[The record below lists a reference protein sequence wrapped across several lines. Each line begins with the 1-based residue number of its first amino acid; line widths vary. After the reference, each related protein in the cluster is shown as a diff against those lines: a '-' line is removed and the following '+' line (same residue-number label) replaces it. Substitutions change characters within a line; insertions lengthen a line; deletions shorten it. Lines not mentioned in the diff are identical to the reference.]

1 MSFSTEGLARACAVH
16 PKRTVAAWLAVVLA
30 SFVVIAVLLGGALT
44 TDGDVTSNPESKQAE
59 ALIHEGFPPGRLR
72 ARSWSCARIASRS
85 TIPRSRRRCEALGE
99 RGEALGIVAEA
110 QSYYASDDESLV
122 SKDRHATMVP
132 LVMRGDEVAPLVEL
146 VQAENGQDGFE
157 VSITGSLTADA
168 DFEKLSEED
177 LQKGELLIG
186 LPAALIMLVLVFGAV
201 VAGLVPVLLG
211 LLSIVVAVALT
222 ALVGQAFEVSFF
234 VVNMISA
241 MGLALGIDY
250 ALFILS
256 RFREERGRG
265 LEKIDAIVA
274 SGATASRAVLFSG
287 IAFVL
292 AMCGML
298 LVPDTVLRSLAL
310 GAILVGIVSVAA
322 ALTLLPAVLSLL
334 GDRVNAGRVP
344 LIGRRAIN
352 SAGSEG
358 PFWSALVGGVM
369 RRPLLSLVAA
379 TALLLAMAIPVLSID
394 TGFSGLSTLPDR
406 FPSKQGFDALHRDF
420 PGAGVDPAQIVIQG
434 DVASAPVQIRDRR
447 THVEPRRP
455 GRIRLA
461 QRARLR
467 RRRHRRALGA
477 GRGRRRRPRG
487 DRCDPPPSFRPDPG
501 GVRRARGDRPR
512 RRRDRRERRLLRH
525 RRQLAPDRVR
535 LRARPQLHPADD
547 RVPLDRH
554 PRCRDRA
561 QPALGRSRLRPARAR
576 LPEGRR
582 QRASSASSRSTRSRR
597 GCRSSSSPSFSA
609 SRWTTRSS
617 CSAGSRSATR
627 RPATPPAP
635 ISFGVGST
643 ARLITG
649 AALIIIA
656 VFGGFAAGDLVMFQQ
671 MGFGV
676 AVALLVDATIVRSV
690 LVPASMK
697 LLGDRNWYLPSWLS
711 WLPDVHVEGHVTAK
725 PATNAT
731 TKPPEILP
739 GHPSGTPRCRSDSRA
754 QRKEAMTS
762 VTHTSSQPARAGTPA
777 GPASGRGRSPLSSGS
792 RSAVTSRT

>member
-1 MSFSTEGLARACAVH
+1 MFFSTEGLARACAVH
-16 PKRTVAAWLAVVLA
+16 SKRTLAAWLVVVLA
-30 SFVVIAVLLGGALT
+30 SFVVIALLLGGALT
-44 TDGDVTSNPESKQAE
+44 SDGDITSTPESKQAD
-59 ALIHEGFPPGRLR
+59 ALIQESFPPRP
-72 ARSWSCARIASRS
+72 APSEIVVVRSDSLTVDEPAFEAKVRRIS
-85 TIPRSRRRCEALGE
+85 E
-99 RGEALGIVAEA
+99 RGEVLGIVAKA
-110 QSYYASDDESLV
+110 QTYYASNDESLV

-132 LVMRGDEVAPLVEL
+132 LLMRGDEVSPLVEL
-146 VQAENGQDGFE
+146 VQAEDGHGFQ

-177 LQKGELLIG
+177 LQKGELFIG
-186 LPAALIMLVLVFGAV
+186 LPAALIILVLVFGAV
-201 VAGLVPVLLG
+201 VAGLVPIMLG
-211 LLSIVVAVALT
+211 LLSIVIAVALT

-287 IAFVL
+287 MAFAL

-344 LIGRRAIN
+344 LLGRRAIN
-352 SAGSEG
+352 SAGAES

-406 FPSKQGFDALHRDF
+406 FPSKQGYDALTRDF
-420 PGAGVDPAQIVIQG
+420 PGTGVDPAQIVIQG
-434 DVASAPVQIRDRR
+434 DVDSAPVQTAIAELTSSIAGQD
-447 THVEPRRP
+447 
-455 GRIRLA
+455 
-461 QRARLR
+461 
-467 RRRHRRALGA
+467 ALGLPSEPVSEGGDTVLISVPVA
-477 GRGRRRRPRG
+477 GDSDGPEATAAIRHLRSDLIPEAFAALEATVLVGGATAESVDYFDIVGNWLPIVFAFVLG
-487 DRCDPPPSFRPDPG
+487 LSFILLTIAFRSIVIPAVAIALNLLSVG
-501 GVRRARGDRPR
+501 AAYGLLVLVFQNGVGTDFFGFQQVDTVEAW
-512 RRRDRRERRLLRH
+512 
-525 RRQLAPDRVR
+525 
-535 LRARPQLHPADD
+535 
-547 RVPLDRH
+547 VPLFLFSVLFGLSMDY
-554 PRCRDRA
+554 
-561 QPALGRSRLRPARAR
+561 QVFLLSRIKERYTQT
-576 LPEGRR
+576 GD
-582 QRASSASSRSTRSRR
+582 T
-597 GCRSSSSPSFSA
+597 
-609 SRWTTRSS
+609 
-617 CSAGSRSATR
+617 AGAV
-627 RPATPPAP
+627 
-635 ISFGVGST
+635 SFGVGST

-711 WLPDVHVEGHVTAK
+711 WLPEVHVEGHVTAK

-731 TKPPEILP
+731 TKPPEI
-739 GHPSGTPRCRSDSRA
+739 S
-754 QRKEAMTS
+754 
-762 VTHTSSQPARAGTPA
+762 ARPPVRDTAFA
-777 GPASGRGRSPLSSGS
+777 GPTLGLNERKR
-792 RSAVTSRT
+792 